1 VRHTIVVEH
10 KFVLGLVSWMRAESG
25 TLLLAGAA

>member
-1 VRHTIVVEH
+1 VRHTFVVEH
-10 KFVLGLVSWMRAESG
+10 KFVLGPGCWTCVESG